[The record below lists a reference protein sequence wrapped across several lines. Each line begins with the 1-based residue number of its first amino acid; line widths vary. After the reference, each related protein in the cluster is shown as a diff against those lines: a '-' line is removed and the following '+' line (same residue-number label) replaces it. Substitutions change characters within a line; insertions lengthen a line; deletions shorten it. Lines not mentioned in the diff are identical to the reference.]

1 MALNNYFQKYDNNEA
16 NLLEDLVVE
25 SIQVFGHEVSYL
37 PRTKNNLD
45 NIFGEDPTS
54 SFESA
59 YPVEVYIK
67 TTDGFEGEGAFISRF
82 GLEIR
87 EQITFSIAQRTWK
100 GLGLSTRPLEGDL
113 IWFGMAQKMFEILF
127 VEHQA
132 IFYQLGKLPTFDL
145 SCEFFEYSSEDIDTG
160 IPKIDAVEADSAYS
174 VEYGYSANS
183 GVFSTDETIIG
194 SQSGASA
201 KVLKLRDVPGLGL
214 FVRVTNIV
222 GSFTNGETITG
233 QTTSETATMSTVTK
247 DFAEDPQAKNVEIES
262 TANGIIDFTEGNP
275 FSEGTF

>member
-1 MALNNYFQKYDNNEA
+1 MALNNYFHKYDNNEA

-37 PRTKNNLD
+37 PRTQNNLD
-45 NIFGEDPTS
+45 NIFGEASLS

-67 TTDGFEGEGAFISRF
+67 TTDGFEGEGAFVGRF

-100 GLGLSTRPLEGDL
+100 GLGLTTRPLEGDL
-113 IWFGMAQKMFEILF
+113 IWFDTAQKMFEIMF

-132 IFYQLGKLPTFDL
+132 IFYQLGRLPTFDL

-160 IPKIDAVEADSAYS
+160 IPKIDAVEAESAYS

-183 GVFSTDETIIG
+183 GVFSTNETIIG

-214 FVRVTNIV
+214 FVRVSNIV
-222 GSFTNGETITG
+222 GSFTNGEIITG

-247 DFAEDPQAKNVEIES
+247 EFAEDAQAKNVEIES

>member
-113 IWFGMAQKMFEILF
+113 IWFGMAQKMFEIYF
-127 VEHQA
+127 VEHYFSNTFQNFKVYYS
-132 IFYQLGKLPTFDL
+132 FY
-145 SCEFFEYSSEDIDTG
+145 
-160 IPKIDAVEADSAYS
+160 
-174 VEYGYSANS
+174 
-183 GVFSTDETIIG
+183 
-194 SQSGASA
+194 
-201 KVLKLRDVPGLGL
+201 
-214 FVRVTNIV
+214 
-222 GSFTNGETITG
+222 
-233 QTTSETATMSTVTK
+233 
-247 DFAEDPQAKNVEIES
+247 
-262 TANGIIDFTEGNP
+262 
-275 FSEGTF
+275 

>member
-1 MALNNYFQKYDNNEA
+1 MALNNYFQKYNNNEG
-16 NLLEDLVVE
+16 NLLEDLVQE

-37 PRTKNNLD
+37 PRTQNNLD
-45 NIFGEDPTS
+45 NIFGEASLS

-67 TTDGFEGEGAFISRF
+67 TTDGFEGEGAFVGRF

-100 GLGLSTRPLEGDL
+100 GLGLSIRPLEGDL
-113 IWFGMAQKMFEILF
+113 IWFDMAKKMFEIQF

-160 IPKIDAVEADSAYS
+160 IPKIDAVEAESAYS

-183 GVFSTDETIIG
+183 GVFSTNETIIG

-214 FVRVTNIV
+214 FVRVSNIV
-222 GSFTNGETITG
+222 GSFTNGEIITG
-233 QTTSETATMSTVTK
+233 QTTSETATMSTVIK
-247 DFAEDPQAKNVEIES
+247 EFAEDPQAKNVEIES

>member
-1 MALNNYFQKYDNNEA
+1 MALNNYFHKYDNNEA

-37 PRTKNNLD
+37 PRTQNNLD
-45 NIFGEDPTS
+45 NIFGEASLS

-67 TTDGFEGEGAFISRF
+67 TTDGFEGEGAFVGRF

-87 EQITFSIAQRTWK
+87 EQITFSMSQRTWK
-100 GLGLSTRPLEGDL
+100 GLGLTTRPLEGDL
-113 IWFGMAQKMFEILF
+113 IWFDTAQKMFEIMF

-132 IFYQLGKLPTFDL
+132 IFYQLGRLPTFDL

-160 IPKIDAVEADSAYS
+160 IPKIDAVEAESAYS

-183 GVFSTDETIIG
+183 GVFSTNETIIG

-214 FVRVTNIV
+214 FVRVSNIV
-222 GSFTNGETITG
+222 GSFTNGEIITG
-233 QTTSETATMSTVTK
+233 QTTSETATMSTVIK
-247 DFAEDPQAKNVEIES
+247 EFAEDPQAKNVEIES
-262 TANGIIDFTEGNP
+262 TAEGIIDFTEGNP

>member
-67 TTDGFEGEGAFISRF
+67 TTDGLEGEGAFISRV

>member
-1 MALNNYFQKYDNNEA
+1 MALNNYFQKYNNNEG
-16 NLLEDLVVE
+16 NLLEDLVQE

-37 PRTKNNLD
+37 PRTQNNLD
-45 NIFGEDPTS
+45 NIFGEATAS

-67 TTDGFEGEGAFISRF
+67 TTDGFEGEGAFVGRF

-87 EQITFSIAQRTWK
+87 EQITFSMSQRTWK
-100 GLGLSTRPLEGDL
+100 GLGLTTRPLEGDL
-113 IWFGMAQKMFEILF
+113 IWFDTAQKMFEIMF

-132 IFYQLGKLPTFDL
+132 IFYQLGKLPVFDL

-160 IPKIDAVEADSAYS
+160 IPKIDAVEAESAYS

-183 GVFSTDETIIG
+183 GVFSTNETIIG

-214 FVRVTNIV
+214 FVRVSNIV
-222 GSFTNGETITG
+222 GSFTNGEIITG

-247 DFAEDPQAKNVEIES
+247 EFAEDAQAKNVEIES
-262 TANGIIDFTEGNP
+262 TAEGIIDFTEGTP

>member
-201 KVLKLRDVPGLGL
+201 KVLKLRDVHGLGL

>member
-1 MALNNYFQKYDNNEA
+1 MALNNYFQKYSNNEG
-16 NLLEDLVVE
+16 NLLEDLVQE

-37 PRTKNNLD
+37 PRTQNNLD
-45 NIFGEDPTS
+45 NIFGEASLS

-67 TTDGFEGEGAFISRF
+67 TTDGFEGEGAFVGRF

-87 EQITFSIAQRTWK
+87 EQITFSMSQRTWK
-100 GLGLSTRPLEGDL
+100 GLGLTTRPLEGDL
-113 IWFGMAQKMFEILF
+113 IWFDTAQKMFEIMF

-132 IFYQLGKLPTFDL
+132 IFYQLGRLPTFDL

-160 IPKIDAVEADSAYS
+160 IPKIDAVEAESAYS

-183 GVFSTDETIIG
+183 GVFSTNETIIG

-214 FVRVTNIV
+214 FVRVSNIV
-222 GSFTNGETITG
+222 GSFTNGEIITG

-247 DFAEDPQAKNVEIES
+247 EFAEDAQAKNVEIES

>member
-1 MALNNYFQKYDNNEA
+1 MALNNYFEKYNNNEG
-16 NLLEDLVVE
+16 NLLEDLVQE

-37 PRTKNNLD
+37 PRTQNNLD
-45 NIFGEDPTS
+45 NIFGEATAS

-67 TTDGFEGEGAFISRF
+67 TTDGFEGEGAFVGRF

-87 EQITFSIAQRTWK
+87 EQVTFSMSQRTWK
-100 GLGLSTRPLEGDL
+100 GLGLTTRPLEGDL
-113 IWFGMAQKMFEILF
+113 IWFDTAQKMFEIQF

-132 IFYQLGKLPTFDL
+132 IFYQLGRLPVYDL

-160 IPKIDAVEADSAYS
+160 IPEIDAVEADSAYS

-183 GVFSTDETIIG
+183 GVFSTNETIIG
-194 SQSGASA
+194 GLSGASA

-222 GSFTNGETITG
+222 GSFTPGENIIG
-233 QTTSETATMSTVTK
+233 QTSNETAQISTVTK
-247 DFAEDPQAKNVEIES
+247 DFAEDEQAKNVVIEK

-275 FSEGTF
+275 FSEGSF

>member
-1 MALNNYFQKYDNNEA
+1 MALNNYFQKYSNNEG
-16 NLLEDLVVE
+16 NLLEDLVQE

-37 PRTKNNLD
+37 PRTQNNLD
-45 NIFGEDPTS
+45 NIFGEASLS

-59 YPVEVYIK
+59 YPVEVYIN
-67 TTDGFEGEGAFISRF
+67 TTDGFEGEGAFVGRF

-87 EQITFSIAQRTWK
+87 EQITFSMSQRTWK
-100 GLGLSTRPLEGDL
+100 GLGLTTRPLEGDL
-113 IWFGMAQKMFEILF
+113 IWFDTAQKMFEIMF

-132 IFYQLGKLPTFDL
+132 IFYQLGRLPTFDL

-160 IPKIDAVEADSAYS
+160 IPKIDAVEAESAYS

-183 GVFSTDETIIG
+183 GVFSTNETIIG

-214 FVRVTNIV
+214 FVRVSNIV
-222 GSFTNGETITG
+222 GSFTNGEIITG

-247 DFAEDPQAKNVEIES
+247 EFAEDAQAKNVEIES

>member
-1 MALNNYFQKYDNNEA
+1 MPVSNYFQKYNTNEQ

-25 SIQVFGHEVSYL
+25 SIQVFGHENTYL
-37 PRTKNNLD
+37 PRTQNNVD

-59 YPVEVYIK
+59 YPIEMYIK
-67 TTDGFEGEGAFISRF
+67 TTDGFEGEGAFVGRF
-82 GLEIR
+82 GMEIR

-100 GLGLSTRPLEGDL
+100 GLGLSSRPLEGDL
-113 IWFGMAQKMFEILF
+113 IWFGLAKKMFEIQF

-132 IFYQLGKLPTFDL
+132 IFYQLGKLPVYDL

-160 IPKIDAVEADSAYS
+160 IAAIDAVEVENAYS
-174 VEYGYSANS
+174 VEYPFTSNS
-183 GVFSTDETIIG
+183 GVFTTNEIITGANSYASGEILQIQTSDTG
-194 SQSGASA
+194 S
-201 KVLKLRDVPGLGL
+201 VLKVSNL
-214 FVRVTNIV
+214 V
-222 GSFTNGETITG
+222 GTFTNGETITG
-233 QTTSETATMSTVTK
+233 KTSAVTATIGTLQNEL
-247 DFAEDPQAKNVEIES
+247 ANDPQAKNEIFQT

>member
-1 MALNNYFQKYDNNEA
+1 MALNNYFEKYNNNEG
-16 NLLEDLVVE
+16 NLLEDLVQE

-37 PRTKNNLD
+37 PRIQNNLD
-45 NIFGEDPTS
+45 NIFGEATAS

-67 TTDGFEGEGAFISRF
+67 TTDGFEGEGAFVGRF

-87 EQITFSIAQRTWK
+87 EQVTFSMSQRTWK
-100 GLGLSTRPLEGDL
+100 GLGLTTRPLEGDL
-113 IWFGMAQKMFEILF
+113 IWFDMAQKMFEIQF

-132 IFYQLGKLPTFDL
+132 IFYQLGRLPVYDL

-160 IPKIDAVEADSAYS
+160 IPEIDAVEADSAYS

-183 GVFSTDETIIG
+183 GVFSTNETIIG
-194 SQSGASA
+194 GLSGASA

-222 GSFTNGETITG
+222 GSFTPGENIIG
-233 QTTSETATMSTVTK
+233 QTSNETAQISTVTK
-247 DFAEDPQAKNVEIES
+247 DFAEDEQAKNVEIEK

-275 FSEGTF
+275 FSEGSF

>member
-1 MALNNYFQKYDNNEA
+1 MPVSNYFQKYNTNEQ

-25 SIQVFGHEVSYL
+25 SIQVFGHENTYL
-37 PRTKNNLD
+37 PRTQNNVD

-59 YPVEVYIK
+59 YPIEMYIK
-67 TTDGFEGEGAFISRF
+67 TTDGFEGEGAFVGRF
-82 GLEIR
+82 GMEIR

-100 GLGLSTRPLEGDL
+100 GLGLSSRPLEGDL
-113 IWFGMAQKMFEILF
+113 IWFGLAKKMFEIQF

-132 IFYQLGKLPTFDL
+132 IFYQLGKLPVYDL

-160 IPKIDAVEADSAYS
+160 IAAIDAVEVENAYS
-174 VEYGYSANS
+174 VEYPFTSNSGAFTTNEIITGANS
-183 GVFSTDETIIG
+183 YASGEILQIQTSDTG
-194 SQSGASA
+194 S
-201 KVLKLRDVPGLGL
+201 VLKVSNL
-214 FVRVTNIV
+214 V
-222 GSFTNGETITG
+222 GRFTNGETITG
-233 QTTSETATMSTVTK
+233 KTSAVTATIGTLQNEL
-247 DFAEDPQAKNVEIES
+247 ANDPQAKNEIFQT

>member
-1 MALNNYFQKYDNNEA
+1 MALNNFFQKYDSNEA

-25 SIQVFGHEVSYL
+25 SIQVFGHEVYYL
-37 PRTKNNLD
+37 PRTQNNLD
-45 NIFGEDPTS
+45 NIFGEDPSS

-67 TTDGFEGEGAFISRF
+67 TTDGFEGEGAFVGRF

-100 GLGLSTRPLEGDL
+100 GLGLSIRPLEGDL
-113 IWFGMAQKMFEILF
+113 IWFDMAKKMFEIQF

-132 IFYQLGKLPTFDL
+132 IFYQLGKLPVFDL

-160 IPKIDAVEADSAYS
+160 IPKIDAVEAESAYS

-183 GVFSTDETIIG
+183 GVFSTNETIIG

-214 FVRVTNIV
+214 FVRVSNIV
-222 GSFTNGETITG
+222 GSFTNGEIITG

-247 DFAEDPQAKNVEIES
+247 EFAEDAQAKNVEIES

>member
-222 GSFTNGETITG
+222 GSFTNGETIIG

>member
-1 MALNNYFQKYDNNEA
+1 MPVSNYFQKYNPNEQ

-25 SIQVFGHEVSYL
+25 SIQAFGHENTYL
-37 PRTKNNLD
+37 PRTQNNVD

-59 YPVEVYIK
+59 YPIEMYIK
-67 TTDGFEGEGAFISRF
+67 TTDGFEGEGAFVGRF
-82 GLEIR
+82 GMEIR

-100 GLGLSTRPLEGDL
+100 GLGLSSRPLEGDL
-113 IWFGMAQKMFEILF
+113 IWFGLAKKMFEIQF

-132 IFYQLGKLPTFDL
+132 IFYQLGKLPVYDL

-160 IPKIDAVEADSAYS
+160 IAAIDAVEVENAYS
-174 VEYGYSANS
+174 VEYPFTSNS
-183 GVFSTDETIIG
+183 GVFTTNEIITGANSYASGEILQIQTSDTG
-194 SQSGASA
+194 S
-201 KVLKLRDVPGLGL
+201 VLKVSNL
-214 FVRVTNIV
+214 V
-222 GSFTNGETITG
+222 GTFTNGETITG
-233 QTTSETATMSTVTK
+233 KTSAVTATIGTLQNEL
-247 DFAEDPQAKNVEIES
+247 ANDPQAKNEIFQT